1 MQSIK
6 LSGVVIAE
14 GGETVMFGK
23 EMKCY
28 LPVSCEVAWCAVMVE
43 KTMKADGAGGEPN
56 KENVEE
62 ELSMELCK
70 IDDKDFAAKIDRET
84 WEVEWF

>member
-14 GGETVMFGK
+14 GGETVLFGK
-23 EMKCY
+23 AIKCC

-62 ELSMELCK
+62 LRMEPCK
-70 IDDKDFAAKIDRET
+70 IDDEDFAAKIDRET